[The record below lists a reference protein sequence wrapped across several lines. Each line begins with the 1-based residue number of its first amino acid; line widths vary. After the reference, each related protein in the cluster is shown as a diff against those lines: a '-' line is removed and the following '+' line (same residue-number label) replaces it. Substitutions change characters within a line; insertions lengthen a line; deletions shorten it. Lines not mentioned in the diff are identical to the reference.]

1 MVFEVP
7 YHGAR
12 TFARLI
18 PFPDKRPIP
27 MANIAIIGGGAAG
40 ASVFGALLAHEAPD
54 TVHWV
59 TGTHER
65 AGRGVAYGTAHDH
78 HLLNVRASGMGLYV
92 DADED
97 FAQYGSRRHA
107 GSRPTSFLPRRLFG
121 EYIEAQ
127 LNQRVQHAQQRG
139 RRFAIAPST
148 ATRLRA
154 THSGYEIA
162 LDTGEIVAADQVV
175 LALGA
180 LTPRPLRTVSERALA
195 SGAYVLDPWGLAERA
210 IKPRRLIVIGT
221 GLTAVDTLITASIR
235 WPDIELVAVSR
246 HGLLPFVHPALPIDA
261 YQHQAE
267 LNARLLACEG
277 PAPILAEIRRL
288 FRTHQDLDWRSV
300 IDGMRPINARL
311 WQAFTPRQRRQFL
324 RHVRWLW
331 ESSRHRLAPEPA
343 EVIQQLRDEGRL
355 QVHAARVLD
364 VDGDGPLNVTVR
376 SRTKQ
381 VVTTLQSDIVVQATG
396 LDTAVG
402 FAQHSLLSG
411 LLQDGLAIADPLH
424 LGVLAQANGRLINA
438 TGNVQRGLYAIG
450 SLLRGNLW
458 ECTAMPEIRV
468 AANTLAAAL
477 SAHRSQPEDLAALP

>member
-1 MVFEVP
+1 MVFNVSH
-7 YHGAR
+7 HGAR
-12 TFARLI
+12 TLARLI

-27 MANIAIIGGGAAG
+27 MATIAIIGGGAAG
-40 ASVFGALLAHEAPD
+40 ASVFGALLAHETPD

-65 AGRGVAYGTAHDH
+65 AGRGVAYDTAHDH
-78 HLLNVRASGMGLYV
+78 HLLNVRAGGMGLYL
-92 DADED
+92 DANED
-97 FAQYGSRRHA
+97 FVQYSGQYRD
-107 GSRPTSFLPRRLFG
+107 GVRPTDFLPRRLFG

-127 LNQRVQHAQQRG
+127 LQQRLHHAQQRG
-139 RRFAIAPST
+139 RRFAVTPST

-154 THSGYEIA
+154 TRDGYEIA
-162 LDTGEIVAADQVV
+162 LDNGEIIAANQVV

-180 LTPRPLRTVSERALA
+180 LTPRPLRTISERALA
-195 SGAYVLDPWGLAERA
+195 SGAYVLDPWRLGERS
-210 IKPRRLIVIGT
+210 IQPRRLIVIGT
-221 GLTAVDTLITASIR
+221 GLTAVDTLITASMR
-235 WPDIELVAVSR
+235 WPDIELIAVSR

-261 YQHQAE
+261 YPQQAE
-267 LNARLLACEG
+267 LNARLMACDG

-288 FRTHQDLDWRSV
+288 FRTHQSLDWRSV
-300 IDGMRPINARL
+300 IDGMRPINAKL

-343 EVIQQLRDEGRL
+343 EIIQQLRDEGRL
-355 QVHAARVLD
+355 QVYAARVLD

-424 LGVLAQANGRLINA
+424 LGVLAQADGQLINA
-438 TGNVQRGLYAIG
+438 AGGVQHGLYAIG

-468 AANTLAAAL
+468 AANTLATAL
-477 SAHRSQPEDLAALP
+477 SAHRSQPEDLAALT